1 MATSSN
7 AEHKR
12 LCEDEVRTA
21 NWKRW
26 GPYLAERQWG
36 TVREDYSENGDCWN
50 YFSHDQSRSRAYRW
64 GEDGLLG
71 FTDRECR
78 LCFAL
83 SLWNEKD
90 PILKERLFG
99 LTGPEGN
106 HGEDVK
112 ELYYYLDSSPTHS
125 YFKSLYKYPQ
135 NEYPYKQLIEE
146 NRRRSKHEHEYEI
159 LDTKMF
165 DNNQYFDI
173 FAEYAKNSPDD
184 ILIRITI
191 ENRSS
196 NDAPLHIIPT
206 LFFRNTWSWGCKHE
220 GCTMRPKIEQKQGEN
235 FLRTKHDTLEPFL
248 FDINPD
254 ENGQMPE
261 LLFTENETNFK
272 RLYNTDNYSPYVKDA
287 FHEYIINKEKNLV
300 NPKQRGTKI
309 GLYYRFNIK
318 AKSSTR
324 IRLRLYR
331 LLDNEQ
337 IFNKLNFNDIDQIFE
352 KRIHETEEFYSLIIN
367 PKLNQDER
375 NIVRQGYAGLLH
387 TKQFYHYI
395 IEDWIEGDPDIYQSS
410 EIRQINARNKD
421 WLHLYCRD
429 VLSMPDK
436 WEYPWF
442 ASWDLAFHVVPFARI
457 DPHFAKEQV
466 RLLLREWYMHP
477 NGQIPAYEFN
487 FSDVNPPVSAWAAWR
502 IYKISINN
510 KGERDRKFLDSVFL
524 KLLMNFTWWVN
535 RKDPKNLNLFAG
547 GFLGLDN
554 IGVFDRSAELPEGG
568 TMHQSDGT
576 AWMCFYSLIM
586 FTISIELAGGI
597 NGEPVSEAYEDMAS
611 KFFEH
616 FVQIVDAMNVHGGT
630 GLWDDDDG
638 FYYDQVKCG
647 KTDKMTILKTR
658 SLVGVIPLIAVSV
671 LKMEKICCLKGFQKR
686 LNWFL
691 KYKTNLRQH
700 VTKCKSHDNDDIL
713 LSIPSEIRLRRMLT
727 YILDEDEFLSEYG
740 LRSLSKYHE
749 KHPYI
754 LDPGSEHEQCVS
766 YSPGESTTSLFGG
779 NSNWRGPIWLCIN
792 YLIIDAL
799 QRYHYAYGDDWKIEC
814 PTRSGKMMNLREVS
828 QEIARRLVKLFLLDE
843 NGKRPLNGDET
854 IYAKDPYFHNLVLF
868 YEYFHG
874 DTGRGLG
881 ASHQTGW
888 TALII
893 QHIED
898 LAKLRQD

>member
-799 QRYHYAYGDDWKIEC
+799 QRYHYAYDDDWKIEC

>member
-12 LCEDEVRTA
+12 LCEDEARTA

>member
-12 LCEDEVRTA
+12 LCEDEARTA

-112 ELYYYLDSSPTHS
+112 ELYYYLDSTPTHS

-300 NPKQRGTKI
+300 NPKQRGTKV